1 MPKIEKKAE
10 EANSEPMIP
19 LDDSGPAVDV
29 ELPKPK
35 ASEVKE
41 KEKEVEVKE
50 VEEVKEKK
58 EEPVVAPTANAKKEI
73 KKDELDDYSANVK
86 KRIEK
91 LTFKLRE
98 AERREQAATDYAESV
113 KKSHG
118 ELKNRFE
125 DLDKNYLQQ
134 ASDRVKSETEKS
146 KELLKKA
153 IEEGDA
159 DKIVD
164 LNQQIATL
172 AVDDARVK
180 AAEENIKT
188 NEKTKPAGNTTEAP
202 ASDQRPQPDPK
213 AEEWATKN
221 SWFGSNEAMTY
232 TAFAIHKKLVEQ
244 EGFDPHSDA
253 YYAEVDKRIRDEF
266 PHKFDGEKADTGQQK
281 PAQAVA
287 SATRST
293 KTGRKTVRLTPSQV
307 AIAKKLGVPLE
318 EYAKYVKEDN

>member
-1 MPKIEKKAE
+1 
-10 EANSEPMIP
+10 MIP

-98 AERREQAATDYAESV
+98 AERREKAATDYAESV
-113 KKSHG
+113 KT
-118 ELKNRFE
+118 RFD

-180 AAEENIKT
+180 AAEENAKV
-188 NEKTKPAGNTTEAP
+188 NKKTKPAETTEEAI
-202 ASDQRPQPDPK
+202 ASDQPPQPDPK
-213 AEEWATKN
+213 AEAWAAKN

-244 EGFDPHSDA
+244 EGFDPHSDT
-253 YYAEVDKRIRDEF
+253 YYEEVDKRIRDEF

>member
-98 AERREQAATDYAESV
+98 AERREKAATDYAESV
-113 KKSHG
+113 KT
-118 ELKNRFE
+118 RFD

-213 AEEWATKN
+213 AEAWAAKN

-244 EGFDPHSDA
+244 EGFDPHSDT
-253 YYAEVDKRIRDEF
+253 YYEEVDKRIRDEF

>member
-73 KKDELDDYSANVK
+73 KNDELDDYSANVK

-98 AERREQAATDYAESV
+98 AERREKAATDYAESV
-113 KKSHG
+113 KT
-118 ELKNRFE
+118 RFD

-188 NEKTKPAGNTTEAP
+188 NEKTKPAETTEEAI
-202 ASDQRPQPDPK
+202 ASDQPPQPDPK
-213 AEEWATKN
+213 AEAWAAKN

>member
-98 AERREQAATDYAESV
+98 AERREKAATDYAESV
-113 KKSHG
+113 KT
-118 ELKNRFE
+118 RFD

-180 AAEENIKT
+180 AAEENAKV
-188 NEKTKPAGNTTEAP
+188 NKKTKPAETTEEAI
-202 ASDQRPQPDPK
+202 ASDQPPQPDPK
-213 AEEWATKN
+213 AEAWAAKN

-244 EGFDPHSDA
+244 EGFDPHSDT
-253 YYAEVDKRIRDEF
+253 YYEEVDKRIRDEF

>member
-73 KKDELDDYSANVK
+73 KNDELDDYSANVK

-98 AERREQAATDYAESV
+98 AERREKAATDYAESV
-113 KKSHG
+113 KT
-118 ELKNRFE
+118 RFD

-180 AAEENIKT
+180 AAEENAKV
-188 NEKTKPAGNTTEAP
+188 NKKTKPAETTEEAI
-202 ASDQRPQPDPK
+202 ASDQPPQPDPK
-213 AEEWATKN
+213 AEAWAAKN

-244 EGFDPHSDA
+244 EGFDPHSDT
-253 YYAEVDKRIRDEF
+253 YYEEVDKRIRDEF

>member
-1 MPKIEKKAE
+1 MPKTEKKTE
-10 EANSEPMIP
+10 DKQGESMVD

-29 ELPKPK
+29 ELPQPK
-35 ASEVKE
+35 TSEVKTNDKGE
-41 KEKEVEVKE
+41 KEIEVE
-50 VEEVKEKK
+50 EKK
-58 EEPVVAPTANAKKEI
+58 EEPVVAPTAKAKKE
-73 KKDELDDYSANVK
+73 KTDELDEYSTNVK

-118 ELKNRFE
+118 ELKNRFD

-134 ASDRVKSETEKS
+134 ASDRVKSETGKS

-172 AVDDARVK
+172 AVDEARVK
-180 AAEENIKT
+180 AAEEHIKS
-188 NEKTKPAGNTTEAP
+188 EKKNKPAENTQGATTLDNKP
-202 ASDQRPQPDPK
+202 VPDPK
-213 AEEWATKN
+213 AEGWAAKN
-221 SWFGSNEAMTY
+221 PWFGSNEAMTY

-244 EGFDPHSDA
+244 EGFDPHSDT
-253 YYAEVDKRIRDEF
+253 YYAEVDKRIREEF
-266 PHKFDGEKADTGQQK
+266 PHKFNEDSKTETGQQK

-287 SATRST
+287 SATRSS

>member
-98 AERREQAATDYAESV
+98 AERREKAATDYAESV
-113 KKSHG
+113 KT
-118 ELKNRFE
+118 RFD

-188 NEKTKPAGNTTEAP
+188 TEKPKPAGNTTEAP

>member
-1 MPKIEKKAE
+1 
-10 EANSEPMIP
+10 MIP

-73 KKDELDDYSANVK
+73 KNDELDDYSANVK

-134 ASDRVKSETEKS
+134 ASDRVKSETE
-146 KELLKKA
+146 
-153 IEEGDA
+153 
-159 DKIVD
+159 
-164 LNQQIATL
+164 
-172 AVDDARVK
+172 
-180 AAEENIKT
+180 
-188 NEKTKPAGNTTEAP
+188 
-202 ASDQRPQPDPK
+202 
-213 AEEWATKN
+213 
-221 SWFGSNEAMTY
+221 
-232 TAFAIHKKLVEQ
+232 
-244 EGFDPHSDA
+244 
-253 YYAEVDKRIRDEF
+253 
-266 PHKFDGEKADTGQQK
+266 
-281 PAQAVA
+281 
-287 SATRST
+287 
-293 KTGRKTVRLTPSQV
+293 
-307 AIAKKLGVPLE
+307 
-318 EYAKYVKEDN
+318 